1 MPDAYDGNGFG
12 VKYDNE
18 AQGILSANIASLDQS
33 FVGQS
38 VGITLATNQYRYN
51 LFLGPAQ
58 QIDQLILDAM
68 GPANTTKGDIV
79 ANGSVSNFLA
89 NPLYYG
95 SESAAESGVQSIF
108 GTAGEAGTNGV
119 LSNVTSYFA
128 VGFSTISP
136 LSFSAGASATFQGA
150 SFGTNVWDIN
160 TNAGIFAIKDWDK
173 SSTVSIGDTITVGG
187 VSTIVD
193 SIQYVG
199 VGEVYQDIVAVSSF
213 PNLEP
218 PDPNAES
225 PLAGGQTISLSGSNK
240 GVGVSNTS
248 YPGGLVGGSFGNLAD
263 VQGGLTRLDDVLAF
277 DTSSGSGAA
286 SAISAD
292 RTTIGGFRDTIN
304 TQSQNG
310 STIKNLKKEYAINIW
325 MLENSGANNQDS
337 KTQYQG
343 AITVLDSLPPT
354 T

>member
-1 MPDAYDGNGFG
+1 M
-12 VKYDNE
+12 
-18 AQGILSANIASLDQS
+18 
-33 FVGQS
+33 
-38 VGITLATNQYRYN
+38 
-51 LFLGPAQ
+51 FLGPAQ
-58 QIDQLILDAM
+58 QIDQIILDAL
-68 GPANTTKGDIV
+68 GPANTTKGDVV

-95 SESAAESGVQSIF
+95 SESAAESGVQAIF
-108 GTAGEAGTNGV
+108 GTAGEAGTTGV

-128 VGFSTISP
+128 VGFSTLSP
-136 LSFSAGASATFQGA
+136 ISFSAGASASFNGA
-150 SFGTNVWDIN
+150 NFGTNVWDIN
-160 TNAGIFAIKDWDK
+160 TDAGIFAIKDWDK
-173 SSTVSIGDTITVGG
+173 SATVSIGDTITVGG
-187 VSTIVD
+187 VDAIVD

-248 YPGGLVGGSFGNLAD
+248 YPGGVVGGSFGNLAD

-277 DTSSGSGAA
+277 DTTSGSGAA

-292 RTTIGGFRDTIN
+292 RTTIGGFRDTMS
-304 TQSQNG
+304 TQSQNN

-325 MLENSGANNQDS
+325 MLENSGVNNLDN

-343 AITVLDSLPPT
+343 AIAILDALPPT

>member
-1 MPDAYDGNGFG
+1 MAFG

-18 AQGILSANIASLDQS
+18 AQGILNANIASLDQS

-38 VGITLATNQYRYN
+38 VGITLATNQFRYN
-51 LFLGPAQ
+51 LFFGPSQ

-68 GPANTTKGDIV
+68 GSSNTTKGSIV
-79 ANGSVSNFLA
+79 TNGSVSNFLA
-89 NPLYYG
+89 NPIYYG
-95 SESAAESGVQSIF
+95 SESAAESGVQAIF
-108 GTAGEAGTNGV
+108 GTAGEAGTSGV

-128 VGFSTISP
+128 VGFSTLSP
-136 LSFSAGASATFQGA
+136 ISFSAGASASFNGA
-150 SFGTNVWDIN
+150 NFGTNVWDIN
-160 TNAGIFAIKDWDK
+160 TDAGIFAIKDWDK
-173 SSTVSIGDTITVGG
+173 SATVSIGDTITVGG
-187 VSTIVD
+187 VDATVD

-248 YPGGLVGGSFGNLAD
+248 YPGGVVGGSFGNLAD

-277 DTSSGSGAA
+277 DTTSGSGAA

-292 RTTIGGFRDTIN
+292 RTTIGGFRGTMS

-310 STIKNLKKEYAINIW
+310 STIKELKKEYAINIW
-325 MLENSGANNQDS
+325 MLENSGTKNLNS
-337 KTQYQG
+337 KTQFQG
-343 AITVLDSLPPT
+343 AIDVLDSLPPT
-354 T
+354 P